1 MRTFLGV
8 VALGLGLLLA
18 SPAAAQNTQQNQTVT
33 QTVGNQG
40 NGSAWF
46 SWLTTPRMR
55 FESMFNPFRP
65 VGPPQGVTFT
75 VPDPSNNAY
84 YLQQFGYSRPGR
96 R

>member
-1 MRTFLGV
+1 MRTFLGLF
-8 VALGLGLLLA
+8 ALGLGLMLA

-33 QTVGNQG
+33 QAVGNQG
-40 NGSAWF
+40 SGSSWF
-46 SWLTTPRMR
+46 SGLTMPRMR
-55 FESMFNPFRP
+55 FESMFNPFRT
-65 VGPPQGVTFT
+65 VAPPQGVTFT